1 MADNRMYLVH
11 RPTGLAIH
19 LGNRMSFGW
28 YTTSEEIPIHKL
40 FGALGGQQYAFKQD
54 DFAIAMEN
62 ARDAPMAIGGWMRGE
77 PRDDGLIQM
86 IMP

>member
-11 RPTGLAIH
+11 RPTGLAVF
-19 LGNRMSFGW
+19 LGKRMARDW
-28 YTTSEEIPIHKL
+28 YGGEDVPIQQLFDALEEMAYE
-40 FGALGGQQYAFKQD
+40 GNQD

-77 PRDDGLIQM
+77 PREDGLIQM
-86 IMP
+86 VMP